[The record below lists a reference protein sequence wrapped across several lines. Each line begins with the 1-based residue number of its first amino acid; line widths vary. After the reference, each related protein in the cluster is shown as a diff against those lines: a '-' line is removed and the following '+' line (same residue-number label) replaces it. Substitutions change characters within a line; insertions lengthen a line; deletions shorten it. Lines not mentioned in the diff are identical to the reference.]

1 MRPLFG
7 WLKRH
12 KKVQP
17 GNFVS
22 KRANL
27 VYILLAICFV
37 VLGARAIV
45 IQIFPSSSQSLTRIA
60 DKQYNRVLNLA
71 RYRGT
76 IYDRRREPLA
86 ISIRRPSIFIN
97 PRLFQPSKSD
107 IKAMSQIL
115 NMKESSILKITSRK
129 TYFAWLKR
137 KVSKDAAQKIEN
149 LNLNGLYQVMEPA
162 RYYPAGVAAANL
174 LGYVGLDDTGLSG
187 IERQLEKPLAGSP
200 IKVFQSK
207 DAKGNTIF
215 LQSHEAAPEQTGD
228 NIYLTI
234 DRAVQEIAED
244 ALRKGVHSAN
254 AQGGFAIVSD
264 PHTGQILALA
274 NYPTFDPNNVAHI
287 NVNLTKNRAL
297 MDAFEPGSV
306 LKPFVVATAMS
317 LGKTNEHESFDCEG
331 GVLKVGNRTIRDSHP
346 PEKQFLSTTEIVVH
360 SSNVCTYKIAKRAGM
375 AEIYS
380 GLRNFGFAE
389 RLSLLGFPGET
400 AGYLEDWRNWLP
412 IRFANVAFGQ
422 GIVVSGLEIV
432 QAYGAIANGGNLMKP
447 YVIDRVESSVG
458 EVKQNNSAKLIRRV
472 MTPSLAKRMRGILS
486 KVVED
491 AATKAKVNGYTAG
504 GKTGT
509 TQKIDPLT
517 KAYSHS
523 KHLASFA
530 GFTPS
535 NDPHLVIYVQ
545 IDEPVADQHYGAIW
559 AAPVF
564 NEIAERTLN
573 YLNVEK
579 DKPLTISKSPA
590 HEQSQSAPL

>member
-7 WLKRH
+7 WLKRN

-22 KRANL
+22 KRANI
-27 VYILLAICFV
+27 VYATLAICFIL
-37 VLGARAIV
+37 LGARAIV
-45 IQIFPSSSQSLTRIA
+45 IQLFPSSSQSLNRIA

-71 RYRGT
+71 RYRGS

-97 PRLFQPSKSD
+97 PRVFQPTKKDLTEISR
-107 IKAMSQIL
+107 IL
-115 NMKESSILKITSRK
+115 NMKESTLQKIVSRK

-137 KVSKDAAQKIEN
+137 KASKDAAQKIET

-174 LGYVGLDDTGLSG
+174 LGYVGLDDVGLSG

-244 ALRKGVHSAN
+244 ALRKGVHTAN

-274 NYPTFDPNNVAHI
+274 NYPTFDPNNAAHI

-317 LGKTNEHESFDCEG
+317 LGKTNENESFDCEG
-331 GVLKVGNRTIRDSHP
+331 GVLKVGNRTIRDAHP
-346 PEKQFLSTTEIVVH
+346 PETQFLTTTEIIVH
-360 SSNVCTYKIAKRAGM
+360 SSNVCTYKIARRIGM
-375 AEIYS
+375 AETYD
-380 GLRNFGFAE
+380 GLRNFGFSE

-400 AGYLEDWRNWLP
+400 AGYLEDWHSWLP

-422 GIVVSGLEIV
+422 GIMVSGLEIV
-432 QAYGAIANGGNLMKP
+432 QAYGAIANGGNLMKA
-447 YVIDRVESSVG
+447 YVIDRIESSTG
-458 EVKQNNSAKLIRRV
+458 EVKQNNSATLVRRV
-472 MTPSLAKRMRGILS
+472 MTPNLAKRMRGILS
-486 KVVED
+486 KVVDD
-491 AATKAKVNGYTAG
+491 AATKAQINGYTAG

-509 TQKIDPLT
+509 TQKIDPIT
-517 KAYSHS
+517 KSYSHS

-545 IDEPVADQHYGAIW
+545 IDEPVANQHYGALW

-564 NEIAERTLN
+564 TEIAERTLN

-579 DKPLTISKSPA
+579 DKPLSISKSLNHEKNPA
-590 HEQSQSAPL
+590 ITL